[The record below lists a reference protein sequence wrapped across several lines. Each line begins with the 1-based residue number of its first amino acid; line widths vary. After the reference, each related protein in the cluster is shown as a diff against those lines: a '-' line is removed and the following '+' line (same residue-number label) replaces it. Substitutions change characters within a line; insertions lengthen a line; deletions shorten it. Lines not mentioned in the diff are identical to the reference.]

1 MSLCFTAAMIEHQVD
16 MVMGVVDGQWVLTLD
31 KREALAQFQQKH
43 LHIVN
48 QLFLQ
53 IFLLIT
59 LLFFY
64 AKELKRIGVLHSAPA
79 ALHEPTSGHPVY
91 PC

>member
-1 MSLCFTAAMIEHQVD
+1 MIEHQVD
-16 MVMGVVDGQWVLTLD
+16 MVMGIVDGQWVLTLD
-31 KREALAQFQQKH
+31 KSEALAQFQQEH

-53 IFLLIT
+53 ISLLIT

-64 AKELKRIGVLHSAPA
+64 AKELKRIGVLHDILWRSAPA
-79 ALHEPTSGHPVY
+79 VLHEPVSEHPVC